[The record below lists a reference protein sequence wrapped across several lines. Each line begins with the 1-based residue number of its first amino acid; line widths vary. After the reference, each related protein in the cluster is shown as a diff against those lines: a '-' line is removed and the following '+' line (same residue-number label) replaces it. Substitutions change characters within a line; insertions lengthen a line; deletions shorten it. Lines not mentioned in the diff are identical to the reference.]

1 MLDLRFWNLALLFV
15 FVLRWG
21 VSPGFASPLD
31 SGASVESRGRDLSRG
46 KELRREKELRQ
57 TTEEPKPCFFSCPPT
72 DARGLP
78 LVRRAGAVGPAS
90 WYDVIEC
97 LYAPKHWHD
106 SGHTCVFDKRNGTPR
121 MGYVGDGCPPR
132 GVPCSTSDS
141 FSTSPSSMYSS
152 HDRDGGELGV
162 DRPSKLDAART
173 FYERT
178 RDK

>member
-31 SGASVESRGRDLSRG
+31 SGASVESRGRDLSRR

-90 WYDVIEC
+90 WYDVVEC
-97 LYAPKHWHD
+97 VYAPKHWYD
-106 SGHTCVFDKRNGTPR
+106 SGHTRWVSSAGCTLLNIRLLLDVAFFDVLKPR
-121 MGYVGDGCPPR
+121 
-132 GVPCSTSDS
+132 
-141 FSTSPSSMYSS
+141 
-152 HDRDGGELGV
+152 
-162 DRPSKLDAART
+162 
-173 FYERT
+173 
-178 RDK
+178 